1 MPCAKTAICLIAL
14 GLISVVSSLRAEVQ
28 TNPKCAEHG
37 KGRAFIIACS
47 CALEIGGHVLPD
59 GRFVIG
65 SQGAAEGARWS
76 HQFDECVKR
85 WPRRE

>member
-37 KGRAFIIACS
+37 KGRAYHHSMFMRFGDWRPRS
-47 CALEIGGHVLPD
+47 SRRPLRHRFTGGSR
-59 GRFVIG
+59 G
-65 SQGAAEGARWS
+65 GAMVPS
-76 HQFDECVKR
+76 I
-85 WPRRE
+85 